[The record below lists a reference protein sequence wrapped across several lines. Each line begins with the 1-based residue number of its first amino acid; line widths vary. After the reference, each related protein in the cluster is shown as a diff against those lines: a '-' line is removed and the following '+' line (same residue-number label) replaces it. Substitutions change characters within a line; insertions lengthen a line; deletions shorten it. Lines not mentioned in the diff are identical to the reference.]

1 MYAVHHESLPS
12 IPWRWTLC
20 PSLPPLP
27 YFLKQPLALLRGG
40 APPCLAQPLAFF
52 RREALKFLEALCE
65 TLALL
70 WRQLLPL
77 FPALTQLAT
86 LLLR

>member
-1 MYAVHHESLPS
+1 LALL
-12 IPWRWTLC
+12 RGGA
-20 PSLPPLP
+20 PPCLAQP
-27 YFLKQPLALLRGG
+27 LAFFQREAPPCFAQPLALLRGG
-40 APPCLAQPLAFF
+40 APPCLTQPLAFF

-77 FPALTQLAT
+77 LPALT
-86 LLLR
+86 

>member
-1 MYAVHHESLPS
+1 
-12 IPWRWTLC
+12 
-20 PSLPPLP
+20 
-27 YFLKQPLALLRGG
+27 
-40 APPCLAQPLAFF
+40 
-52 RREALKFLEALCE
+52 LKFLEALCE